1 MEKIK
6 GDVLEDVALLLG
18 EDDSDV
24 QRKNGNDESKE
35 VEEPNLPIPLLT
47 FTLSFLPARRSS
59 PSNYEAV
66 QLYSAFETHSQ
77 IQAPPQQKTTCNYSL
92 LV

>member
-1 MEKIK
+1 MEKIE
-6 GDVLEDVALLLG
+6 GDVLEDVALILG

-24 QRKNGNDESKE
+24 QRKDGKDESKE
-35 VEEPNLPIPLLT
+35 VGEPDLPIPLLT
-47 FTLSFLPARRSS
+47 FTLSFLPARSS
-59 PSNYEAV
+59 PNNYEAV